1 MNKEN
6 WYILRTYKDQ
16 EYEAADLL
24 EQAIPKSLCSLC
36 RIPQK
41 IKMFR
46 RGGEFH
52 LVKDIMFPGY
62 LFVRTSQ
69 PEKLQKVL
77 KKSREFPQFLLFGKT
92 ETGEDEL
99 IPISTQ
105 DLTFLQNV
113 CGNELQSDMGVTD
126 ITLGENRTILG
137 ACGAL
142 ERYVNQIV
150 RLDLHKRFAVVAVP
164 LFNHSQTVQ
173 FGIRLEQDRDIV
185 A

>member
-1 MNKEN
+1 MEKEN

-16 EYEAADLL
+16 EYEAASLL
-24 EQAIPKSLCSLC
+24 DQAIPKSLCSLC

-41 IKMFR
+41 LKMFR
-46 RGGEFH
+46 RAGEFQM
-52 LVKDIMFPGY
+52 VRDIMFPGY
-62 LFVRTSQ
+62 LFIKTAQ
-69 PEKLQKVL
+69 PQKLQKEL
-77 KKSREFPQFLLFGKT
+77 KKSREFPQFLIFGKK

-99 IPISTQ
+99 IPISSQ
-105 DLTFLQNV
+105 DLSFLQNV
-113 CGNELQSDMGVTD
+113 CGTELQSDMGITD

-137 ACGAL
+137 ARGAL
-142 ERYVNQIV
+142 EHYVNQIV

-173 FGIRLEQDRDIV
+173 FGIRLEQDRDFV

>member
-1 MNKEN
+1 MDKEK

-77 KKSREFPQFLLFGKT
+77 KNP
-92 ETGEDEL
+92 
-99 IPISTQ
+99 
-105 DLTFLQNV
+105 
-113 CGNELQSDMGVTD
+113 GNSLSFCCSEKLRQ
-126 ITLGENRTILG
+126 
-137 ACGAL
+137 
-142 ERYVNQIV
+142 ERM
-150 RLDLHKRFAVVAVP
+150 
-164 LFNHSQTVQ
+164 S
-173 FGIRLEQDRDIV
+173 
-185 A
+185 